1 MRRGAGARQGMSP
14 FSAGLLAIVVVA
26 VATYFA
32 FSQSNP
38 FDSPYHFSAYFNN
51 ANNVMPNSPVRI
63 AGVEV
68 GKVTNVSAAD
78 PKTGQAKVDMEVMD
92 KGLPIHKDAEIKL
105 RPRIFLEGNMFV
117 DLQPGTPEAPVLNS
131 GGAIPASQTS
141 APVQFEAVL
150 RTLQSDTRADLQTLL
165 KEFSKGLAGG
175 GAEAFNRSIKFWKPA
190 YQYSS
195 LANDATLGTEPHD
208 LSKLVR
214 AQGKVF
220 HSLSS
225 DETALADLVT
235 SLNTT
240 FAAFASQDQN
250 LRAAIPALDNV
261 LKVGNPAL
269 ASLNNALPS
278 LRQFARDALPAT
290 RSSLPTINASMPF
303 VTQARGLVSKAE
315 LRGLAKDLRP
325 TIPALAQ
332 LNANTVP
339 FLEQARALSACTT
352 NVLVPLANKPIPDP
366 NFPQQTDSTFLH
378 DSNHGFVALAGESRV
393 NDANTPMFHVQQ
405 GAGPFSVV
413 QTNADLGKTVSYGGL
428 YLKPEGTRPA
438 RPDKRP
444 VFRPN
449 LPCEIQQVADLN
461 APAGAAETLAH
472 PTGTATAAD
481 KAREAA
487 AQLDLQTF
495 MKNLTLYTQGKDAP
509 NPFQKVN
516 ENFNAI
522 GRARADQLLKIPMEA
537 AAVKQYGDKAKV
549 PAKFKKAYGG

>member
-1 MRRGAGARQGMSP
+1 
-14 FSAGLLAIVVVA
+14 
-26 VATYFA
+26 
-32 FSQSNP
+32 
-38 FDSPYHFSAYFNN
+38 
-51 ANNVMPNSPVRI
+51 
-63 AGVEV
+63 
-68 GKVTNVSAAD
+68 VTN
-78 PKTGQAKVDMEVMD
+78 
-92 KGLPIHKDAEIKL
+92 
-105 RPRIFLEGNMFV
+105 
-117 DLQPGTPEAPVLNS
+117 
-131 GGAIPASQTS
+131 
-141 APVQFEAVL
+141 
-150 RTLQSDTRADLQTLL
+150 
-165 KEFSKGLAGG
+165 
-175 GAEAFNRSIKFWKPA
+175 
-190 YQYSS
+190 
-195 LANDATLGTEPHD
+195 
-208 LSKLVR
+208 
-214 AQGKVF
+214 
-220 HSLSS
+220 
-225 DETALADLVT
+225 
-235 SLNTT
+235 LNTT
-240 FAAFASQDQN
+240 FASFASQDQN

-303 VTQARGLVSKAE
+303 VTQARALVSKTE

-339 FLEQARALSACTT
+339 FLEQGRALSACTT

-366 NFPQQTDSTFLH
+366 NFPQQTGSTFLH
-378 DSNHGFVALAGESRV
+378 DSNHGFVGLAGESRV
-393 NDANTPMFHVQQ
+393 NDANTPLFHVQQ

-413 QTNADLGKTVSYGGL
+413 QNNADLGKTVSYGGL

-449 LPCEIQQVADLN
+449 LPCEMQQVADLN
-461 APAGAAETLAH
+461 AAAGPAETLAH
-472 PTGTATAAD
+472 PSGTATAAD

-487 AQLDLQTF
+487 AQVDLQSF
-495 MKNLTLYTQGKDAP
+495 MKNLTLFSQGKDAP